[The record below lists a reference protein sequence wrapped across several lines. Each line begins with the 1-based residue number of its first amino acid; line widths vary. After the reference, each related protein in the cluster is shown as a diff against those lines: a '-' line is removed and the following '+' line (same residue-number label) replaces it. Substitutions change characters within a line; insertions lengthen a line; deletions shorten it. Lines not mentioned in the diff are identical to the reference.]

1 MAATKLTESENN
13 RITLCHYLETLIKD
27 YKESHDR
34 EHKLLAEAS
43 RASRE
48 ALDVRLE
55 TMNQFRAQILSE
67 RGMMVSKERCDVV
80 HDSVEKRVNA
90 VEAEVANLGGRM
102 AAYAIALG
110 VGLAIMQI
118 ILRFV
123 VK

>member
-1 MAATKLTESENN
+1 MAATKLTETENN
-13 RITLCHYLETLIKD
+13 RITLCHYLETLIKE

-34 EHKLLAEAS
+34 EHKLLAEAL

-67 RGMMVSKERCDVV
+67 RGLMVTKERFDVV
-80 HDSVEKRVNA
+80 HEGLDKRVG
-90 VEAEVANLGGRM
+90 VIEAGLANLVGRM

-110 VGLAIMQI
+110 VGLTVLEL